1 MVVESGASARGPV
14 ASDGR
19 ARGVLPATVLTEVC
33 APWVVL
39 TVGSVHLGRAVGS
52 TGWGLA
58 TAAGLGIV
66 PQAAITW
73 RVRRKALSDHHVTR
87 REDRPLV
94 IVGIAGSVATL
105 LAAQRWGDAP
115 DELQRMTRAAL
126 VALGVAG
133 AATLRIKVS
142 FHTAVLAGVATV
154 LARELSPRYWRLLA
168 LVPTVAW
175 ARVRISHH
183 TPTETAL
190 GAVIGVACGSLGG
203 GRTPV
208 VG

>member
-1 MVVESGASARGPV
+1 MVESGASARGPV

-39 TVGSVHLGRAVGS
+39 TVGSVHLGRRVGS
-52 TGWGLA
+52 TGWGFA
-58 TAAGLGIV
+58 TAAGLGLL

-94 IVGIAGSVATL
+94 IAGIAGSVASL
-105 LAAQRWGDAP
+105 LAAQRLRGAP
-115 DELQRMTRAAL
+115 DELQQMTRAAL
-126 VALGVAG
+126 VALGVTG
-133 AATLRIKVS
+133 AATLRVKVS
-142 FHTAVLAGVATV
+142 FHTAVLAGVIVV
-154 LARELSPRYWRLLA
+154 LARELSPRYRRLLV
-168 LVPTVAW
+168 LVPAVAW

-183 TPTETAL
+183 SPAETAL
-190 GAVIGVACGSLGG
+190 GAAIGAACGALGG
-203 GRTPV
+203 GRTLM